1 MSFGQSIQTVFSKYA
16 DFHGM
21 ARRSEFWWW
30 VLFTSLVSM
39 ALSAVPVW
47 GVNMSGGFSTGSLS
61 GLWGIAVLL
70 PSLAVTVRRLRDAAY
85 SWGHIFWLLLPF
97 AGAIVLVVLCAQP
110 TRHIVPGAA
119 GGGETMRTPS
129 VS

>member
-16 DFHGM
+16 DFRGT

-30 VLFTSLVSM
+30 VLFTSLVST
-39 ALSAVPVW
+39 ALGAVPVW
-47 GVNMSGGFSTGSLS
+47 GVNLSGGFSTGSLS

-70 PSLAVTVRRLRDAAY
+70 PTLAVTIRRLRDAAY
-85 SWGHIFWLLLPF
+85 SWGHIFWLLLPL
-97 AGAIVLVVLCAQP
+97 AGLIVIAVLCAQP
-110 TRHIVPGAA
+110 TRQMAA
-119 GGGETMRTPS
+119 GATGRDGTAPTPS

>member
-16 DFHGM
+16 EFRGT

-30 VLFTSLVSM
+30 VLFTTLVSA
-39 ALSAVPVW
+39 ALSAIPVW
-47 GVNMSGGFSTGSLS
+47 SVSFGGGYSTGSLS

-85 SWGHIFWLLLPF
+85 SWGHVFWLLLPV
-97 AGAIVLVVLCAQP
+97 AGMIVLVVLCAQP
-110 TRHIVPGAA
+110 TRQVVIGAI
-119 GGGETMRTPS
+119 GDEETVRAPS
-129 VS
+129 AS